1 MEDIKP
7 TTEIL
12 TCLLSM
18 RYVRR
23 VGIVVSKGDG
33 TYLAHFKGRNARGR
47 AMAFF
52 KIESD
57 KLKEVAKAA

>member
-1 MEDIKP
+1 MENIKP

-18 RYVRR
+18 RYERGLGQVVR
-23 VGIVVSKGDG
+23 KGDG

-57 KLKEVAKAA
+57 KLKAAKAA